1 MLQPKGNGHKTKLLL
16 ILQPLAG
23 FVVFNTS
30 KWSRFV
36 LFWDAFR
43 AQTFEKEPS
52 AFILYNSELWSIDIF
67 KQKTSHIFNSINY
80 YSYSLIPFFR
90 YVPSKN
96 PFSLLPNWALGTT
109 NWISE
114 KCSRATSAKEPK
126 RPRLSMVPRVG
137 GSVELTTRH
146 EVWMHSI
153 NIYIYIN
160 ANIMCIYIY
169 MHIWWFGRLVII
181 MMYSSNILPTERF
194 TYHTKTGTLLS

>member
-80 YSYSLIPFFR
+80 YSYSLILF
-90 YVPSKN
+90 SDMSQQKT

-114 KCSRATSAKEPK
+114 EMLSRHIGEGTQATAPFEVAS
-126 RPRLSMVPRVG
+126 SGFMVPRVVG
-137 GSVELTTRH
+137 RVELTTRARS
-146 EVWMHSI
+146 MNAQ
-153 NIYIYIN
+153 NIYIFYN
-160 ANIMCIYIY
+160 LYYIY
-169 MHIWWFGRLVII
+169 
-181 MMYSSNILPTERF
+181 
-194 TYHTKTGTLLS
+194 TKLQTLCA